1 MGHQP
6 LCAAPAMTPAGW
18 LRRYV
23 AHPDPATAA
32 ANLVAVVVAGN
43 GPFYPLYVLALSGWD
58 RTGAW
63 LTMLASPVFFSVPAI
78 SRRSSRAGRLALL
91 VIGTA
96 NTVWCAALLGGA
108 SGVEL
113 FLLPCTVLAAL
124 MFRPAERQAG
134 LLVMG
139 VATLLMVVLTM
150 CPFSGLMS
158 LSANDA
164 AALMRLHAISVA
176 TLTAFVSI
184 TLVNVLT
191 EMSRIANLSDS
202 QPSLAGNT
210 PEQL

>member
-1 MGHQP
+1 
-6 LCAAPAMTPAGW
+6 MTPAGW

-32 ANLVAVVVAGN
+32 VNLVAVVVAGN
-43 GPFYPLYVLALSGWD
+43 GPFYPLYVLALIGWD

-78 SRRSSRAGRLALL
+78 SRRCSRAGRVALPL
-91 VIGTA
+91 IGTA

-108 SGVEL
+108 SGVEW

-124 MFRPAERQAG
+124 VFRPAERRAG
-134 LLVMG
+134 LLVTG
-139 VATLLMVVLTM
+139 LATLLMVVLTM
-150 CPFSGLMS
+150 WPFVGLMS

-164 AALMRLHAISVA
+164 AALTRLHAISVA

-184 TLVNVLT
+184 TLVNVLAET
-191 EMSRIANLSDS
+191 SRIANLSAS
-202 QPSLAGNT
+202 QPRLAGRT
-210 PEQL
+210 PGEL